1 MQDKPADERADE
13 RAALERRPGKGE
25 FTIVPLRLIV
35 PLKAKLYQRS
45 TVATDDRLRPVM
57 CKLSEITLTRADRSL
72 TSRTHSS
79 WRGCPWLLT
88 VVSHVRLALAVLTLA
103 AFLFQL
109 GPATS
114 PHYM

>member
-45 TVATDDRLRPVM
+45 TVATDDCDL
-57 CKLSEITLTRADRSL
+57 
-72 TSRTHSS
+72 
-79 WRGCPWLLT
+79 
-88 VVSHVRLALAVLTLA
+88 
-103 AFLFQL
+103 
-109 GPATS
+109 
-114 PHYM
+114 